1 MQINPHYLETFA
13 VPIDGKPV
21 EVPLN
26 GYEQFA
32 NNAVSI
38 DDADGTYLAVNYYD
52 DYPSDQQWLIQPGTD
67 KRKTF
72 VIAKRGADVVGA
84 VGYEFS
90 GLITLEDLRAWYRA
104 KFDIIDPVQLDIA
117 AAAVVAAE

>member
-1 MQINPHYLETFA
+1 MQINPQYLETFA
-13 VPIDGKPV
+13 VPIDGEPV
-21 EVPLN
+21 AVSLN

-32 NNAVSI
+32 NNAVSV

-72 VIAKRGADVVGA
+72 VIAKRGADVVGG
-84 VGYEFS
+84 VGYEFP
-90 GLITLEDLRAWYRA
+90 GLVRLADLRAWYR
-104 KFDIIDPVQLDIA
+104 DTMGIVDPQPEEQASA
-117 AAAVVAAE
+117 A